1 MLKRLAILAATG
13 AVVAIPLLG
22 AQEALAAN
30 PVHPAQDPHVSAVPG
45 EDTSQDPMAGM
56 DHGASSPVGASQD
69 PMAGMSDEEMAG
81 MNHEEPTSSSHDSTA
96 HDSTAH
102 DSTAHDSTAHGGAEA
117 APATRPLAAVVGGF
131 IAVNGAVLVAAGVG
145 RRHVRRAAINPQ
157 TSRPAK

>member
-102 DSTAHDSTAHGGAEA
+102 GGAEA